1 MSYDLKNQ
9 NDLVNE
15 LERVGCLGVFHN
27 IMMELDYFPVDEKA
41 VVVEFV
47 KIEGVRHRLAVTF
60 VRNEGKGDHLW
71 RSWSFD
77 HLTLEKRERGS

>member
-1 MSYDLKNQ
+1 LSYDYLKNQ

-15 LERVGCLGVFHN
+15 LERVGCLGVYHS

-60 VRNEGKGDHLW
+60 VCNEGKGDQLW

-77 HLTLEKRERGS
+77 HLTLEKRE